1 MQLTI
6 SVWGILGFIG
16 LGAFIVLVSIIVGAF
31 LVFKTFNS
39 RPGESLF
46 GGVPKGQVFSIPDPL
61 DGAEPE
67 DELEKNVLRRASQ
80 FLNSF
85 GGGKKNE
92 G

>member
-6 SVWGILGFIG
+6 SIWVVLGLIG
-16 LGAFIVLVSIIVGAF
+16 LGAFIVLVSIFVGAF

-39 RPGESLF
+39 RPGESLL

-61 DGAEPE
+61 DGPE
-67 DELEKNVLRRASQ
+67 QPDELEANVLKRASQ